1 MDLRFPRD
9 YGGYRLTG
17 LLGAGGTAEVYRA
30 EVRAANGT
38 VSEVAIRRIAR
49 GVSNDAD
56 TQRMLLE
63 EARIWVS
70 LKHPN
75 IVRVLDIGQ
84 HDGDWFTVLELV
96 DGASIDDLLR
106 ALGPI
111 APDEALAIAHRT
123 ALALAHAHD
132 LVVFGKRMEVVHRDV
147 KPANILVG
155 ANGSVKL
162 TDFGIARAIDRLGR
176 TAAGVVKGSLHF
188 LSPEQ
193 VRKEPLDGRTDLFA
207 LGCTLHT
214 MLTGEPLIDVPK
226 DQVLRVLARGD
237 VPPPPAW
244 LPEKVR
250 ALLKTLAAP
259 TPAGRPA
266 TAQAAAALVLEA
278 MSPTSLAAAEAELA
292 ARIAKFKTATLPNE
306 AHTSA
311 LNLSSVTRQSPK
323 T

>member
-17 LLGAGGTAEVYRA
+17 LLGTGGTAEVYRA
-30 EVRAANGT
+30 ETPAANGK
-38 VSEVAIRRIAR
+38 VNEVAIRRIAR
-49 GVSNDAD
+49 GVGNDAD
-56 TQRMLLE
+56 TQRVLLE

-70 LKHPN
+70 LKHAN

-84 HDGDWFTVLELV
+84 HEGDWFTVLELV
-96 DGASIDDLLR
+96 DGASVDDLLR
-106 ALGPI
+106 TLGPMPP
-111 APDEALAIAHRT
+111 ADALTIAHRT

-132 LVVFGKRMEVVHRDV
+132 LTVFGKRMEVVHRDV

-155 ANGSVKL
+155 ANGVVKL
-162 TDFGIARAIDRLGR
+162 TDFGIARAVDRLGR

-226 DQVLRVLARGD
+226 DQVLRVLSRGD

-244 LPEKVR
+244 LPEKIR
-250 ALLKTLAAP
+250 ALLRTLAAP
-259 TPAGRPA
+259 LPADRPA
-266 TAQAAAALVLEA
+266 TAQ
-278 MSPTSLAAAEAELA
+278 LAAAQIAEALTGEPDLA
-292 ARIAKFKTATLPNE
+292 GQLRRFKSAVLPNE
-306 AHTSA
+306 NATSA
-311 LNLSSVTRQSPK
+311 LNLSSVTRKSD
-323 T
+323 